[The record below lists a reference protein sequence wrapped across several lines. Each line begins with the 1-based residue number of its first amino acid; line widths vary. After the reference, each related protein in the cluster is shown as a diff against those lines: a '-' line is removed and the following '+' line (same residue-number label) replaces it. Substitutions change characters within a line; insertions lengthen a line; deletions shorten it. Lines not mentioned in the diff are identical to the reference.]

1 MFDMMPYGWNRSQ
14 SLLDSFADFEKNFF
28 GEMGRSFSG
37 FNTDIRDNGNEYVLE
52 AELPGFNKEDIS
64 VEAHDGMLT
73 ISAKHE
79 EKQETEVIAQT
90 KIILPYCV
98 MIALYLFLMSR
109 IGYVVSTV
117 VFMMVSLLY
126 LKFKSKIGMVI
137 ISIVT
142 TILIYL
148 MFSNFLGVIL
158 PRAAWFRF

>member
-1 MFDMMPYGWNRSQ
+1 MKKSMPDVICAAVLLIFLTTVAVQVPAIPKVSRAYPIFFLAVAYLMGIWLLVK
-14 SLLDSFADFEKNFF
+14 SLRRL
-28 GEMGRSFSG
+28 
-37 FNTDIRDNGNEYVLE
+37 
-52 AELPGFNKEDIS
+52 
-64 VEAHDGMLT
+64 
-73 ISAKHE
+73 KHE

-158 PRAAWFRF
+158 PRSAWFRFCCDREGDYRLWKIL

>member
-1 MFDMMPYGWNRSQ
+1 MGIW
-14 SLLDSFADFEKNFF
+14 LLVK
-28 GEMGRSFSG
+28 GLLR
-37 FNTDIRDNGNEYVLE
+37 L
-52 AELPGFNKEDIS
+52 
-64 VEAHDGMLT
+64 
-73 ISAKHE
+73 KHE

-98 MIALYLFLMSR
+98 MITLYLFLMSR

-117 VFMMVSLLY
+117 VFMLVSLLY

>member
-1 MFDMMPYGWNRSQ
+1 MKKSMPDVICAAV
-14 SLLDSFADFEKNFF
+14 LLIFLTTVAVQVPAIPKVSRAYPIFLLAVAYL
-28 GEMGRSFSG
+28 MGIWLLVKGLLR
-37 FNTDIRDNGNEYVLE
+37 L
-52 AELPGFNKEDIS
+52 
-64 VEAHDGMLT
+64 
-73 ISAKHE
+73 KHE

-98 MIALYLFLMSR
+98 MITLYLFLMSR
-109 IGYVVSTV
+109 IGYIVSTV
-117 VFMMVSLLY
+117 VFMLVSLLY

>member
-1 MFDMMPYGWNRSQ
+1 MPDVICAAVLLIFLTTVAVQVPAIPKVSRAYPIFFLAVAYLMGIWLLVK
-14 SLLDSFADFEKNFF
+14 SLRRL
-28 GEMGRSFSG
+28 
-37 FNTDIRDNGNEYVLE
+37 
-52 AELPGFNKEDIS
+52 
-64 VEAHDGMLT
+64 
-73 ISAKHE
+73 KHE

-158 PRAAWFRF
+158 RGQHGSVFDATERGL

>member
-1 MFDMMPYGWNRSQ
+1 MKKSMPDVICAAVLLIFLTTVAVQVPAIPKVSRAYPIFLLAVAYLMGIWLLVK
-14 SLLDSFADFEKNFF
+14 SLRRL
-28 GEMGRSFSG
+28 
-37 FNTDIRDNGNEYVLE
+37 
-52 AELPGFNKEDIS
+52 
-64 VEAHDGMLT
+64 
-73 ISAKHE
+73 KHE

-109 IGYVVSTV
+109 IGYEVSTV
-117 VFMMVSLLY
+117 V
-126 LKFKSKIGMVI
+126 SKIGMVI

>member
-1 MFDMMPYGWNRSQ
+1 MKKSMPDVICAAVLLIFLTTVAVQVPAIPKVSRAYPIFLLAVAYLMGIWLLVK
-14 SLLDSFADFEKNFF
+14 SLRRL
-28 GEMGRSFSG
+28 
-37 FNTDIRDNGNEYVLE
+37 
-52 AELPGFNKEDIS
+52 
-64 VEAHDGMLT
+64 
-73 ISAKHE
+73 KHE

-148 MFSNFLGVIL
+148 MFSDFLGVIL

>member
-1 MFDMMPYGWNRSQ
+1 MKKSMPDVICAAVLLIFLTTVAVAYLMGIWLLVK
-14 SLLDSFADFEKNFF
+14 SLRRL
-28 GEMGRSFSG
+28 
-37 FNTDIRDNGNEYVLE
+37 
-52 AELPGFNKEDIS
+52 
-64 VEAHDGMLT
+64 
-73 ISAKHE
+73 KHE
-79 EKQETEVIAQT
+79 EKQETEVSAQT

>member
-1 MFDMMPYGWNRSQ
+1 MKKSMPDVICAAVLLIFLTTVAVQVPKVSRAYPIFLLAVAYLMGIWLLVK
-14 SLLDSFADFEKNFF
+14 SLRRL
-28 GEMGRSFSG
+28 
-37 FNTDIRDNGNEYVLE
+37 
-52 AELPGFNKEDIS
+52 
-64 VEAHDGMLT
+64 
-73 ISAKHE
+73 KHE